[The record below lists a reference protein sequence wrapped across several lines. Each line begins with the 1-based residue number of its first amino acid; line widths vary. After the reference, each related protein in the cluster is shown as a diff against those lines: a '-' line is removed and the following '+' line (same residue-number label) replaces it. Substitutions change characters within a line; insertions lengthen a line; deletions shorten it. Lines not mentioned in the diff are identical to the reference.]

1 MARLA
6 RSSKSESERD
16 TARARGEVGAKVFRN
31 SASRASLPRSRGNF
45 ANLPT
50 LRVAQRCPHAS
61 TYDPDPHRGC
71 TDKFMLTTDSDM
83 LHTGS
88 KAHRGHLSF
97 FCVTEHARAG
107 CLLNG
112 LIGTRPNA
120 SNSAGA
126 RARARHSP
134 AFVKL
139 PASPALRSGPSPR
152 RELGARR
159 GACPNGIYVS
169 FDSLLALLQLP
180 RRLNLRARANSWRL
194 RGHGAR
200 VTSSLS
206 KRFA

>member
-6 RSSKSESERD
+6 RSSKTESERD

-88 KAHRGHLSF
+88 KAHRRHLSF

-126 RARARHSP
+126 RARAPQSSICKTPGIPRAP
-134 AFVKL
+134 VRTL
-139 PASPALRSGPSPR
+139 ASARARRSPR
-152 RELGARR
+152 R
-159 GACPNGIYVS
+159 VS
-169 FDSLLALLQLP
+169 QWY
-180 RRLNLRARANSWRL
+180 LRFL
-194 RGHGAR
+194 
-200 VTSSLS
+200 
-206 KRFA
+206 